1 MRMEEIKD
9 IKIEEEIE
17 KKNGKEKREIDLST
31 PADFTPPEEL
41 YKELI
46 SRILTYH
53 PSTDISMIEKAYKV
67 ADKAHEGQLRKS
79 GEPYIMHPLN
89 VAIILAE
96 LELDK
101 ETIVAGI
108 LHDVVED
115 TVMTS
120 EEIAAEFSEE
130 VAFLVEGV
138 TKLTQLKMTTDKIEV
153 QAENLRKM
161 FLSMAKDIRVILIK
175 LADRLHN
182 LRTLKYQSPA
192 KQVEKARETMDIYA
206 PIAHR
211 LGISKIKIELDDLS
225 MKYLMPDVYADLK
238 AQIDERLY
246 EREAYIKRV
255 VADVK
260 QHIDNAK
267 IDAEIDGRVKHFF
280 SIYKKMKNQNKTLD
294 QIYDIFA
301 VRIKVNTVR
310 DCYFALGVIHEMY
323 KPIPGRF
330 KDYIAMPKSNMYQS
344 LHTTLIGPEG
354 QPFEIQIR
362 TYEMHRTAEYGIA
375 AHWKYKEN
383 ISGTVMQKEEE
394 KLSWLRQ
401 ILEWQRDTDDNK
413 EFMSF
418 IKTDLDLFTE
428 QVYCFTPAG
437 DVKNLPSGSTPIDF
451 AYSIHTAVGNKMV
464 GARINGRQVPID
476 TKLSNGDRIE
486 IITSQNSTGPSRDWL
501 NIVKSTQAKTKIN
514 QWFKHQFKEENI
526 SRGKELI
533 LNYCKSKG
541 IDYSMYSKP
550 EYMEKV
556 IKKYNFTDWDS
567 TMAAVGH
574 GGIKEGQVVNKLI
587 EEYNKANS
595 NIPDD
600 KQILEEFSVKK
611 PHGASRSQGGIVV
624 KGADDVAVRF
634 SKCCSPV
641 PGDEIV
647 GFITR
652 GRGISI
658 HRTDCVNVLCMSEAD
673 RNRIIDAEWQT
684 DAVESN
690 TYMTEI
696 NIYADDRNGILFD
709 ITKILSEMNIN
720 VNSINSRTSKQGKAT
735 ITLSFA
741 IKSVE
746 QLNTII
752 AKIRNVE
759 SIIDIERTAG

>member
-67 ADKAHEGQLRKS
+67 ADKAHEGQFRKS

-267 IDAEIDGRVKHFF
+267 IEAEIDGRVKHFF

>member
-9 IKIEEEIE
+9 IKIEEENE
-17 KKNGKEKREIDLST
+17 KKSGKEKREIDLST

-67 ADKAHEGQLRKS
+67 ADKAHEGQFRKS

-267 IDAEIDGRVKHFF
+267 IEAEIDGRVKHFF